1 MAQMI
6 QLSEAASI
14 ALHSVAFMAR
24 SPGNYFTAKEIAES
38 SGASENHIAKVL
50 QRLVKS
56 GILRSVRGPK
66 GGFALARPKTDLTF
80 LDIYEAIEGR
90 VQTGACPLHRGRCPF
105 DRCMFGGLLN
115 RVNREMLEYFRNKTI
130 ADFV

>member
-1 MAQMI
+1 MGQMI

-24 SPGNYFTAKEIAES
+24 SPGDYFTARQIAAS

-56 GILRSVRGPK
+56 GILRSVRGPH
-66 GGFALARPKTDLTF
+66 GGFTLARPAEELTF
-80 LDIYEAIEGR
+80 LEIYETIEGR
-90 VQTGACPLHRGRCPF
+90 VAGGACPLHRGTCPF
-105 DRCMFGGLLN
+105 SRCIFGGLLN
-115 RVNREMLEYFRNKTI
+115 RVNAEVVDYFRSRKI
-130 ADFV
+130 SDFV